1 MPNLCPEGRP
11 AKAGIDWDP
20 ESMDVSN
27 ERMPRKTSDTTRER
41 ILTAAERIYAA
52 SGFHGMSLRDVT
64 LLAGVNLAAVNYH
77 FGSKDKLILALADR
91 RLTPINDE
99 RLARLGKLR
108 DKHGREPIPVRELV
122 CALVDPMLKALRQG
136 KNNRAIM
143 VRLVAQMMI
152 DDPRRFSHVHKTFYK
167 PVLDR
172 YHDELQRTVPH
183 LTSHQVNARFFCAFA
198 MVLGIRL
205 MHESMDWFLKIRSE
219 DRQFDVLEQ
228 EIHAFLYGAFTADAR

>member
-1 MPNLCPEGRP
+1 M
-11 AKAGIDWDP
+11 
-20 ESMDVSN
+20 
-27 ERMPRKTSDTTRER
+27 
-41 ILTAAERIYAA
+41 
-52 SGFHGMSLRDVT
+52 F
-64 LLAGVNLAAVNYH
+64 
-77 FGSKDKLILALADR
+77 
-91 RLTPINDE
+91 
-99 RLARLGKLR
+99 
-108 DKHGREPIPVRELV
+108 
-122 CALVDPMLKALRQG
+122 KALRQG

-172 YHDELQRTVPH
+172 YHDELQRTIPH

-198 MVLGIRL
+198 MVLGLRL